1 MGKLSNWLIH
11 KLGGYTRQ
19 EWNGGMAPKARIDV
33 AYANIH
39 PRLVKAS
46 YCYYVEPDTPEVVTS
61 QGQMAQGV
69 LAKKLA
75 QELLESGMIQ
85 LRQQVD
91 MIQDH
96 PTAKKYRMTGAVW
109 ALDGSQMPFYGGG
122 AG

>member
-1 MGKLSNWLIH
+1 MSKIGNWLIH

-19 EWNGGMAPKARIDV
+19 EWNGMAQKARIGA

-46 YCYYVEPDTPEVVTS
+46 YCYYVEPDTPEMVTAQAQMV
-61 QGQMAQGV
+61 QGALAQ
-69 LAKKLA
+69 KLA
-75 QELLESGMIQ
+75 QELLESGMIR